1 MPKVRAVSKSEDGS
15 KKLRPALN
23 PVNQENQLRSLAV
36 DLAVKKL
43 MDGTASSQLICQI
56 LKSTTEKD
64 RLEVEKLENEI
75 EHLRAKT
82 KSVESGHRIEELYEK
97 AMRAMKYYSGNGDS
111 DDDDDADF

>member
-1 MPKVRAVSKSEDGS
+1 MPKVRKGNAVEDGG
-15 KKLRPALN
+15 KKLRPALT
-23 PVNQENQLRSLAV
+23 PVNQENQLRSLAI

-97 AMRAMKYYSGNGDS
+97 AMRAMKFYSGNGDYDDEDDS
-111 DDDDDADF
+111 DF